1 MIHAD
6 GFCKGRIRLVQSFYG
21 QHRPEVYLEC
31 SECGMHIG
39 SIPDVEL
46 SDGNASVVEA
56 VQDTRERGPVCQD
69 SH

>member
-6 GFCKGRIRLVQSFYG
+6 GFCRGRIRLVQSFYG

-31 SECGMHIG
+31 EVCGMHIG

-46 SDGNASVVEA
+46 SDGHNDAVEA
-56 VQDTRERGPVCQD
+56 VQDERGPVCQD